1 MHAGLKII
9 YILIMLAQKRPNYLL
24 PTILAENITFQKISD
39 LS

>member
-9 YILIMLAQKRPNYLL
+9 YPHSVSTNRPKYIL
-24 PTILAENITFQKISD
+24 PTILAENIILQKISE